1 MVNERSGYEYK
12 LNEKIEPVVKQAED
26 FAKKESQAQ
35 VDLFNKVVYDSTL
48 NKVDP
53 TKPRTD
59 YKTPEE
65 QKAYDEIK
73 ANYNKLGGAG
83 KALYVTMRDAY
94 KEMYQRIL
102 DTIGE
107 RIDAS
112 VTDPARAKVIK
123 KDIYERLV
131 TKGRID
137 PYFPLA
143 RYGKYWLSYSARD
156 DAGQM
161 EFYVE
166 AFETERER
174 ARYMQ
179 QLEQSGA
186 QDVQAFSNL
195 SKLNYRRVP
204 AGSFVNGVL
213 QVMELNKVPPE
224 ATEEVLRLF
233 LSTLPETAFAQSF
246 QRRKETLGFNKDAIR
261 ALRERVYRTSH
272 QLASMRYASK
282 LNEVLSKMEEYTEGV
297 GKGDDAEGQRDNR
310 VINEYV
316 KEFEKRINYIN
327 NPTVSK
333 WSQVATSFGFNMT
346 LGFNVSSAVINLTQ
360 VPLILYPYLAGTY
373 GYGATSRAISDA
385 YKIYLNSGFNR
396 EVELIGSNGQ
406 RVRQKA
412 MPALDNYD
420 FDAPNLPPEVKRLRT
435 LARVARDQGQLNRSQ
450 LYDILEVDER
460 NNALSKVNAASGFIF
475 HHGER
480 LNRQVSL
487 IAAYNLDLNRMM
499 TKPTKEEAGLTQEQK
514 EEKAANHAVY
524 TAELTNGGISA
535 AAAPRIAQSSLGKVL
550 FMFKRYGVSM
560 YYLLFKT
567 AREALKGETPEIR
580 KAAMNQIAGIYG
592 TAALFAGIQGL
603 PMFGIAAMVYNMFA
617 DDDEDDFETATRKYL
632 GELPYKGLLNYVT
645 NVEIASRTGLSD
657 LIIRDSGKQDS
668 QTIALTMMEML
679 GGPVFGVASRVE
691 RGLDMI
697 RDGNVQRGIEN
708 MLPSALGNILKG
720 IRYSTEGTTTLR
732 GDPITG
738 EVNPWNVAVQAFGF
752 APADYTRQLEINNRQ
767 KGIDKSVNQE
777 ETKLKRQYYLATRMR
792 DSDGRKEAR
801 DKLLKLGAKHPSLE
815 INEGTIEDVLDRS
828 IEAQNRVTERMRN
841 GVAYSPKMLKEI
853 EQNLREYD

>member
-1 MVNERSGYEYK
+1 MCWGLGLSG
-12 LNEKIEPVVKQAED
+12 NA
-26 FAKKESQAQ
+26 FKK
-35 VDLFNKVVYDSTL
+35 VYF
-48 NKVDP
+48 DP
-53 TKPRTD
+53 
-59 YKTPEE
+59 
-65 QKAYDEIK
+65 
-73 ANYNKLGGAG
+73 
-83 KALYVTMRDAY
+83 
-94 KEMYQRIL
+94 
-102 DTIGE
+102 
-107 RIDAS
+107 S
-112 VTDPARAKVIK
+112 
-123 KDIYERLV
+123 
-131 TKGRID
+131 
-137 PYFPLA
+137 
-143 RYGKYWLSYSARD
+143 
-156 DAGQM
+156 
-161 EFYVE
+161 
-166 AFETERER
+166 
-174 ARYMQ
+174 
-179 QLEQSGA
+179 
-186 QDVQAFSNL
+186 
-195 SKLNYRRVP
+195 
-204 AGSFVNGVL
+204 
-213 QVMELNKVPPE
+213 
-224 ATEEVLRLF
+224 
-233 LSTLPETAFAQSF
+233 
-246 QRRKETLGFNKDAIR
+246 
-261 ALRERVYRTSH
+261 
-272 QLASMRYASK
+272 
-282 LNEVLSKMEEYTEGV
+282 
-297 GKGDDAEGQRDNR
+297 
-310 VINEYV
+310 
-316 KEFEKRINYIN
+316 
-327 NPTVSK
+327 
-333 WSQVATSFGFNMT
+333 
-346 LGFNVSSAVINLTQ
+346 
-360 VPLILYPYLAGTY
+360 
-373 GYGATSRAISDA
+373 
-385 YKIYLNSGFNR
+385 
-396 EVELIGSNGQ
+396 
-406 RVRQKA
+406 
-412 MPALDNYD
+412 
-420 FDAPNLPPEVKRLRT
+420 
-435 LARVARDQGQLNRSQ
+435 
-450 LYDILEVDER
+450 
-460 NNALSKVNAASGFIF
+460 
-475 HHGER
+475 

-801 DKLLKLGAKHPSLE
+801 DKLLELGAKHPSLE
-815 INEGTIEDVLDRS
+815 INKGTIDDVLDRS